1 MNSRSHQVSLG
12 PVLLLSQLETLAQKV
27 IEYSPATR
35 LRLQALS
42 GRVAQVAITLPQL
55 NVFIEFADG
64 SVRLTQH
71 CEFPVA
77 VKIEGSAPALLRQL
91 LQPGQFRAGG
101 GVSVEGD
108 IALAQTLSQLAR
120 QLDFDWEELL
130 AEHVGDAVAHQIGQT
145 LRWGAGFLGAFARKA
160 LQDGR
165 RFLVSEQPMLVER
178 PGFDRFGNEVHQ
190 LRQDYDRLEA
200 RVAQLQQR
208 ALDRHSTASTTTTST
223 TSASSNP
230 IQVKSNSQTTLAA
243 PSIPTAQPNSINS
256 VPSELELEPT
266 RSNAQSKRPDTGAA
280 SPQPQE

>member
-1 MNSRSHQVSLG
+1 MNAPRHQVSLG

-42 GRVAQVAITLPQL
+42 GRIAHVALTVPRLD
-55 NVFIEFADG
+55 VFVEFVDD
-64 SVRLTQH
+64 SVRLTQY
-71 CEFPVA
+71 CELPVT

-108 IALAQTLSQLAR
+108 ITLAQTLSQLAR

-130 AEHVGDAVAHQIGQT
+130 AEHVGDVVAHQIGQT

-160 LQDGR
+160 LHDGR

-178 PGFDRFGNEVHQ
+178 PDFERFGNAVHA

-200 RVAQLQQR
+200 RVARLQQR
-208 ALDRHSTASTTTTST
+208 A
-223 TSASSNP
+223 
-230 IQVKSNSQTTLAA
+230 QTK
-243 PSIPTAQPNSINS
+243 Q
-256 VPSELELEPT
+256 
-266 RSNAQSKRPDTGAA
+266 PDTCAT